1 MTPTCRTP
9 SDTETSLGSG
19 EAPLRS
25 ALRIGLTYS
34 GGMTEWLTGIRMP
47 DGSEYED
54 NHVRMIRKM
63 CSTGGSRRL
72 RARPARAGLQMSQQD
87 NTKKAQTAFLSS
99 PPSSSP
105 DWKVGRLPF
114 LAVTTSHLRH
124 PRLLSGHKSV
134 ILQKVHGRLRV
145 LKGAPELPSARAI
158 APPSRA
164 CGRPLPWDSVLA
176 ARRIV

>member
-1 MTPTCRTP
+1 MQNTLGYRNILGLVGSTP
-9 SDTETSLGSG
+9 
-19 EAPLRS
+19 
-25 ALRIGLTYS
+25 RIGLTYS
-34 GGMTEWLTGIRMP
+34 GGMTEWLTGIRIP
-47 DGSEYED
+47 DRSEYED
-54 NHVRMIRKM
+54 NHVRMIREM

-87 NTKKAQTAFLSS
+87 NTRKAQTAFLSS

-114 LAVTTSHLRH
+114 LAVTTSHLRD